1 MKQCIMGY
9 MKFLPFLHP
18 ADKNEIRLTDL
29 RQYENELNMNDIDFP
44 VKLKDIAK
52 FESQN
57 PSIPGVNVF
66 SINDNN
72 KFYPLRINQ
81 KDCQQSIDLLY
92 EQDGVSHYSFIKH
105 F

>member
-1 MKQCIMGY
+1 MK
-9 MKFLPFLHP
+9 
-18 ADKNEIRLTDL
+18 
-29 RQYENELNMNDIDFP
+29 DIDFP

-72 KFYPLRINQ
+72 NFYPLRVNQ
-81 KDCQQSIDLLY
+81 KRLPAIN
-92 EQDGVSHYSFIKH
+92 
-105 F
+105 